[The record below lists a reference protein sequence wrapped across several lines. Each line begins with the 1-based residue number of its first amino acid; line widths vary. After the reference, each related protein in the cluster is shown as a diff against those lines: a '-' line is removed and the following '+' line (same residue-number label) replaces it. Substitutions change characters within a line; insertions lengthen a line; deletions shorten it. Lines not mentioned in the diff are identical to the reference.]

1 MVRRIAGEIHGF
13 LVALFTALILGS
25 VLALIVYWS
34 PLKETLLDPLADFTL
49 MISVFIGGWYSAY
62 RAGNRGLVR
71 GVIIGLLFFT
81 LMLLVTL
88 VVNPALVSFGS
99 FIKDLLFAVACGGLG
114 GILGVGM
121 AG

>member
-13 LVALFTALILGS
+13 LVALLTTLILGS

-34 PLKETLLDPLADFTL
+34 PLKETLLDPWLIYPYDKRIHRWL
-49 MISVFIGGWYSAY
+49 VFSLPC
-62 RAGNRGLVR
+62 RQPGLVR

>member
-1 MVRRIAGEIHGF
+1 MGRFAGEIRGF
-13 LVALFTALILGS
+13 LVALMSALVLGS

-62 RAGNRGLVR
+62 HAGNRGLVR

-81 LMLLVTL
+81 LMLLITL
-88 VVNPALVSFGS
+88 AVNPALVSLGS
-99 FIKDLLFAVACGGLG
+99 VIKDLLFALTCGGLG

-121 AG
+121 AD